1 MPAVHAGT
9 PLKDGVFFKY
19 DLKGTPFYI
28 HNDLL
33 ERQIEVFKA
42 GASPTGSL
50 AAKEY

>member
-1 MPAVHAGT
+1 MPAVNAGK
-9 PLKDGVFFKY
+9 PQKDSEFFKH
-19 DLKGTPFYI
+19 DLKGNPFYI

-42 GASPTGSL
+42 GSSLTGSL

>member
-1 MPAVHAGT
+1 MPAVHAGK
-9 PLKDGVFFKY
+9 PQNESEFFEY
-19 DLKGTPFYI
+19 DLKGNPFYI

-42 GASPTGSL
+42 GSSLTGSL

>member
-9 PLKDGVFFKY
+9 PKKDSDFFKY
-19 DLKGTPFYI
+19 DLKGTPLYI

-42 GASPTGSL
+42 GTSLTGSL
-50 AAKEY
+50 AAREY